1 VSNVA
6 FGHARRHPLGP
17 TRNGIELV
25 GSGISPGT
33 TGNGSGRTEGNR
45 ERRIEHI
52 SGELAGSWERC
63 RPRPGGD
70 GRPDESAEGEG
81 IVKRAVIITSGLAL
95 SGLML
100 VAGMSMQPAKA
111 AEGSSTAPP
120 FLFLNV
126 QQVFTDYKKFQQ
138 LSENLKAQ
146 LEAKEK
152 QLMDMEQSIKGKADS
167 IAALGN
173 QTDRDNAQ
181 KEIQELKFDY
191 EKTRRDARQEF
202 LATEANMYATCYTE
216 MYQLVEAYCQQH
228 NYYVVFRVQEP
239 DSKDKTAPNK
249 ILATLNREVI
259 YNHPKLD
266 ITKMMVD
273 GLNQQY
279 EKAQAR
285 GGDAGAVR

>member
-1 VSNVA
+1 MA
-6 FGHARRHPLGP
+6 EREFTDLKRHPTG
-17 TRNGIELV
+17 RNNPLKDR
-25 GSGISPGT
+25 S
-33 TGNGSGRTEGNR
+33 TEIRVAQKR
-45 ERRIEHI
+45 EWVQDRVNSKEIADCWSIASRANH
-52 SGELAGSWERC
+52 
-63 RPRPGGD
+63 
-70 GRPDESAEGEG
+70 RPDEPAEGVG
-81 IVKRAVIITSGLAL
+81 IVKRAVLFTSGLAL
-95 SGLML
+95 SGLMV

-111 AEGSSTAPP
+111 AEGASSAPP

-138 LSENLKAQ
+138 LSENLKSQ

-152 QLMDMEQSIKGKADS
+152 QLMDMEQSIKAKADS
-167 IAALGN
+167 MNQLGN
-173 QTDRDNAQ
+173 QADRDNAT
-181 KEIQELKFDY
+181 KEANELKFEY

-216 MYQLVEAYCQQH
+216 MYQLVESYCQQH
-228 NYYVVFRVQEP
+228 NYFVVFRVQEP

-279 EKAQAR
+279 EQAQAR
-285 GGDAGAVR
+285 GANNNPVR

>member
-1 VSNVA
+1 M
-6 FGHARRHPLGP
+6 
-17 TRNGIELV
+17 
-25 GSGISPGT
+25 
-33 TGNGSGRTEGNR
+33 
-45 ERRIEHI
+45 
-52 SGELAGSWERC
+52 
-63 RPRPGGD
+63 
-70 GRPDESAEGEG
+70 
-81 IVKRAVIITSGLAL
+81 KRAVLFTSGLAL
-95 SGLML
+95 SGLMV

-111 AEGSSTAPP
+111 AEGASSAPP

-126 QQVFTDYKKFQQ
+126 QAVFTDYKKFQT

-152 QLMDMEQSIKGKADS
+152 QLMDMEQSIKAKNDS
-167 IAALGN
+167 IMQLGN
-173 QTDRDNAQ
+173 QADKDNAA
-181 KEIQELKFDY
+181 KEMQELKFDY

-216 MYQLVEAYCQQH
+216 MYQLVESYCQQH

-266 ITKMMVD
+266 ITKMMID

-279 EKAQAR
+279 EQAQAR
-285 GGDAGAVR
+285 GANNNPVR